1 MNTGV
6 RMQTT
11 NFQRLEQA
19 DSPHKS
25 RGDTAADEDTP
36 ENGEGAA
43 R

>member
-25 RGDTAADEDTP
+25 RGDTAADP
-36 ENGEGAA
+36 W
-43 R
+43 

>member
-1 MNTGV
+1 MNIGG

-25 RGDTAADEDTP
+25 LGDTAVDP
-36 ENGEGAA
+36 W
-43 R
+43 